1 MLEAMRQVC
10 PKARFYQASSS
21 EMFGKVREPPQTELT
36 PFHPRSPYAVAKTYG
51 HYITVNYRE
60 SYGCS
65 PPRASSSTT
74 RARVAGWSSS
84 PARSPTAWPH
94 QDWACA
100 TELRLGNLDAHRDWG
115 FAGDYVRAM
124 WLMMQHDVPDDYVVA
139 TGEAYSVRDFCEFAF
154 AHAGL
159 DYKKY
164 VVTDP
169 KFLRPAEVDYLMG
182 DPTKAKTKLGWQPE
196 VNLRKLVEMMVDAD
210 LERSLV
216 RDARPDACLHMA
228 GIAYVPRGWT
238 EPDLVFSVNVEGT
251 IRVLEALRR
260 LAPAARTLVI
270 SSAQVYGNTPRGR
283 PLTEDDALE
292 PDNLYGVSKVAADLM
307 ALLYARRYGMAVM
320 TARPCNHIGP
330 GQSTDFVVPAFA
342 AQLKAIAA
350 GRREPV
356 MRVGNLESLREFADV
371 RDVARAYRLL
381 LEGGVGGR
389 AYNIA
394 TGKLVKIGDLLERLC
409 QVAGVR
415 PAIEVEP
422 KFYRPTDAQPALDTA
437 RICGR
442 HRLGDADSAG
452 ADPGRHPGRGGL
464 IREQV

>member
-1 MLEAMRQVC
+1 MRVLVTGGSGFVGGFVRRDLEAAGHTVVLHGHEHGDIRDPAQV
-10 PKARFYQASSS
+10 
-21 EMFGKVREPPQTELT
+21 
-36 PFHPRSPYAVAKTYG
+36 
-51 HYITVNYRE
+51 
-60 SYGCS
+60 
-65 PPRASSSTT
+65 
-74 RARVAGWSSS
+74 
-84 PARSPTAWPH
+84 
-94 QDWACA
+94 
-100 TELRLGNLDAHRDWG
+100 
-115 FAGDYVRAM
+115 
-124 WLMMQHDVPDDYVVA
+124 
-139 TGEAYSVRDFCEFAF
+139 EA
-154 AHAGL
+154 
-159 DYKKY
+159 
-164 VVTDP
+164 
-169 KFLRPAEVDYLMG
+169 
-182 DPTKAKTKLGWQPE
+182 
-196 VNLRKLVEMMVDAD
+196 
-210 LERSLV
+210 LV

-437 RICGR
+437 RIA
-442 HRLGDADSAG
+442 ADIGWATKIPLEQTL
-452 ADPGRHPGRGGL
+452 ADIL
-464 IREQV
+464 AAVA